1 MRQFDV
7 CGTPAREVIE
17 GLMRACGYRQVYGRP
32 AAPGEYY
39 YQHGD
44 AAPGWSDWMWEF
56 DVIELPEQP
65 IDAVLRRYRELER
78 AAT

>member
-1 MRQFDV
+1 MGEQDGPGDMRV
-7 CGTPAREVIE
+7 N
-17 GLMRACGYRQVYGRP
+17 RAGRYRQVYGRP
-32 AAPGEYY
+32 TEPGDDY

-56 DVIELPEQP
+56 DVAELPGHP

-78 AAT
+78 AAR